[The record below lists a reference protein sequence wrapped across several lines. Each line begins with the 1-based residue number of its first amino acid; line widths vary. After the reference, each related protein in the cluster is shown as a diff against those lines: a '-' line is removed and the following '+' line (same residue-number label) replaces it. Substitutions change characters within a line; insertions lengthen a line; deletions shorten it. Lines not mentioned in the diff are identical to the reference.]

1 MPGSSSRIQSSRNR
15 IKPIRVKSSR
25 CCQRKQTIM
34 NASAAKSL
42 LTSQCNGNGNEKAMS
57 ASHFPLNLDIVLVL
71 DWGISRSGQLPV
83 DIWVKPNEMPL
94 ATATHPINER
104 HTRSW
109 RTGSA
114 DRETLEATRNV
125 TSPPSGKL
133 LRRVLNGQWHQ
144 ASWYQMIHRKKLSGL
159 ALC

>member
-1 MPGSSSRIQSSRNR
+1 
-15 IKPIRVKSSR
+15 
-25 CCQRKQTIM
+25 M

-57 ASHFPLNLDIVLVL
+57 ASHIRPNLDIVLVLVL

-83 DIWVKPNEMPL
+83 DMRVKPNEMPL

-114 DRETLEATRNV
+114 DRENLGATRNV
-125 TSPPSGKL
+125 TSQPSRKL
-133 LRRVLNGQWHQ
+133 LRRVLNGHWHQ
-144 ASWYQMIHRKKLSGL
+144 GR
-159 ALC
+159 